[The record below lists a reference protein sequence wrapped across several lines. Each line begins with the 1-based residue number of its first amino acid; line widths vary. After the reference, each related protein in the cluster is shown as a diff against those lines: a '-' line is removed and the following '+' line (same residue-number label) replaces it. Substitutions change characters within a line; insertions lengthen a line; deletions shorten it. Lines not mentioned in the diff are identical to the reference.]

1 MSGPRVELRGE
12 YRKGAID
19 KHTFARRMGEL
30 HSALLDY
37 ASLLEGTEI
46 GAVHIRAD
54 EVVLETRSERVLFP
68 CDPRDRGIP
77 PVVAMNFGAYEPVDF
92 AMVRALMPSGGTFM
106 DVGANIGW
114 YSLHIAVRDPAARVL
129 ALEPVPASFR
139 WLQAAVAL
147 NGVSNVECH
156 QLAVGERSGTT
167 VLYVDPSI
175 AGAASAAPSE
185 HTETAD
191 AVECSVVTLDAFVA
205 EHAVTLDFL
214 KLDIEGGELAALRGA
229 SRLLASQRPI
239 VFGEMLR
246 KLARPFGYHPNDIIA
261 LMAEHGYECFHA
273 SADCRLTRFLT
284 MDDSTVE
291 TNFYFLHR
299 DAHRSLIDRMV
310 AD

>member
-1 MSGPRVELRGE
+1 
-12 YRKGAID
+12 
-19 KHTFARRMGEL
+19 
-30 HSALLDY
+30 
-37 ASLLEGTEI
+37 
-46 GAVHIRAD
+46 
-54 EVVLETRSERVLFP
+54 
-68 CDPRDRGIP
+68 
-77 PVVAMNFGAYEPVDF
+77 MNFGAYEPVDF

-114 YSLHIAVRDPAARVL
+114 YSLHVAVRDPAARVL
-129 ALEPVPASFR
+129 AVEPVPTSFR

-156 QLAVGERSGTT
+156 QFAVGERTGTT

-185 HTETAD
+185 HRETAD
-191 AVECSVVTLDAFVA
+191 AVECSVVTLDGFVA
-205 EHAVTLDFL
+205 EHAATVDFL

-239 VFGEMLR
+239 VFAEMLR
-246 KLARPFGYHPNDIIA
+246 KLARPFGYHPNDIIE

-273 SADCRLTRFLT
+273 RPDSRLNRFLT

-299 DAHRSLIDRMV
+299 DAHRSVIADMV
-310 AD
+310 AG